1 MDSQYQTLFKSLS
14 SRVRLTETEFESIA
28 HFFTRVTIEKKHT
41 LISEGDFNKQAFFVE
56 QGLLFSYKTLHSG
69 DIQVIQFG
77 KEGHWISDL
86 YSYLSGGRSLF
97 SVESLEACILWG
109 ITKEAGD
116 LAMQQSHAF
125 ETYLRLLFQSAY
137 AHSLVQ
143 LSDIYS
149 QEAEEKYKRLRKE
162 QPDLL
167 QRVPQYLIASYLGIL
182 PSSLSR
188 IRNKK

>member
-1 MDSQYQTLFKSLS
+1 M
-14 SRVRLTETEFESIA
+14 A
-28 HFFTRVTIEKKHT
+28 HFFTRLAIEKKHT
-41 LISEGDFNKQAFFVE
+41 LISEGHFNKQAFFVE
-56 QGLLFSYKTLHSG
+56 QGLLFSYKTLQNG

-86 YSYLSGGRSLF
+86 YSYISGSRALF
-97 SVESLEACILWG
+97 SVESLEPCILWG

-137 AHSLVQ
+137 ANCLIQ

-149 QEAEEKYKRLRKE
+149 QEAEEKYKRLQKE